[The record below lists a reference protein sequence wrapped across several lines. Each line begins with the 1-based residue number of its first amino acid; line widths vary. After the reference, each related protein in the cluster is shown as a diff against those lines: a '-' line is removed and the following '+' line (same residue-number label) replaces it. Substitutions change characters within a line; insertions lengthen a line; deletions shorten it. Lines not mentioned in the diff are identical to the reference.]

1 MKINNIKVNESFDNR
16 TVVNID
22 VTKEELGVV
31 SDAFELLERK
41 MQDGDDGLKIRW
53 ICDNNKS
60 IVSLFE
66 SLYRMI

>member
-22 VTKEELGVV
+22 VTKEELRVV

-41 MQDGDDGLKIRW
+41 MQDGDDELKIRW

-60 IVSLFE
+60 IVNLFE